1 MPPRFIKKTAD
12 LKVFCQELAKQTY
25 VAVDTEFMRDRTY
38 WPHFCLTQLAGPK
51 ESGLI
56 GLVDPLAPDIDLA
69 PLFAL
74 LCDEPV
80 LKLFHAARQ
89 DMDLFFHI
97 SGKLPA
103 PIFDTQLAAAVTG
116 YGDQVS
122 YSAIVDR
129 LCGAKIDKSVRMTDW
144 SKRPLPAKATAYA
157 LNDVEYLGPVY
168 EKLAESLERQN
179 RRHWMDEEMAVLTT
193 PATYQTDP
201 EEAWRRLKTTPGNPR
216 FFHLLTRLAAWRER
230 TAQARD
236 MPRPRI
242 IKDDSLIDIAAHAPR
257 TEQEMEQTRGLP
269 QGFARSKSGKDMLKE
284 INAALESPAAQ
295 WPVPEKPA
303 GRLSA
308 RQQAMLEILKLILK
322 LKSTEYGVA
331 ARLIATAHDLDMLVR
346 QHASS
351 SRKKG
356 RSEQKLLACQKGW
369 RAEVFGDAA
378 QKMMDGKLWI
388 GFDPESEKIT
398 LHDGKA

>member
-1 MPPRFIKKTAD
+1 MAARFITKTAD
-12 LKVFCQELAKQTY
+12 LKLFCQELATQKY

-56 GLVDPLAPDIDLA
+56 GLVDPLAPDIDLQ
-69 PLFAL
+69 PLFSL
-74 LCDEPV
+74 LCDAPV

-89 DMDLFFHI
+89 DMDLFLHI

-122 YSAIVDR
+122 YSAIVER
-129 LCGAKIDKSVRMTDW
+129 LCGVKIDKSVRMTDW

-168 EKLAESLERQN
+168 EKLAENLEQQN

-193 PATYQTDP
+193 PGTYQTDP
-201 EEAWRRLKTTPGNPR
+201 EEAWKRLKTTPGNAR
-216 FFHLLTRLAAWRER
+216 FFHLLVRLAAWRER

-242 IKDDSLIDIAAHAPR
+242 IKDDSLIDMAAHIPQ
-257 TEQEMEQTRGLP
+257 TERDLEQTRGLP

-284 INAALESPAAQ
+284 INAALAIPAAQ

-322 LKSTEYGVA
+322 LKSTEYAVA
-331 ARLIATAHDLDMLVR
+331 ARLIATAHDLDLLVR
-346 QHASS
+346 QHPSP
-351 SRKKG
+351 RKKG
-356 RSEQKLLACQKGW
+356 RSDQKLLSCQKGW
-369 RAEVFGDAA
+369 RAEVFGNAA

-388 GFDPESEKIT
+388 GFDAKSEKII
-398 LHDGKA
+398 LHDRQDS